1 MLGITQTKLFEFF
14 WRQFMTDLNI
24 TPPQRTKR
32 IKKGEKL
39 RSAEKVERIPVKVIP
54 SENILRKPESES
66 PLHQKYKQLKIF
78 SAKISCPRFAKKLL
92 AQISVNVLVMALRHS

>member
-1 MLGITQTKLFEFF
+1 
-14 WRQFMTDLNI
+14 MTDLNI

-54 SENILRKPESES
+54 SENILRKPEWMRIRVS
-66 PLHQKYKQLKIF
+66 PSPKVQAIKNILRK
-78 SAKISCPRFAKKLL
+78 
-92 AQISVNVLVMALRHS
+92 ISVNVLVMALRHS